1 LTTSQGS
8 PLPYVDISTIHRF
21 RASIE
26 NVRTNDDVYIS
37 FHLSLSLIH
46 TEESHPSKPDGKKG
60 LSACNSF
67 QMHGC
72 DSISGT
78 LGFSLAS
85 FRPPRLPIEHTLIEN
100 RTRNNKEQESL
111 STVHVCFL
119 FVFKLHFFVSIF
131 ISCINIEIDCCCCAA
146 AAAASLLAF
155 PNYFRD
161 RPEGSTAITVLVLR
175 IKAGILAGIICCCC
189 FAFLEGLMCFYF

>member
-1 LTTSQGS
+1 MTTSQGS

-119 FVFKLHFFVSIF
+119 FVFKLHFFVSHGTQDQVIPIDWARKTPNLLNDLKIKNVF
-131 ISCINIEIDCCCCAA
+131 KEYHNGHGIN
-146 AAAASLLAF
+146 L
-155 PNYFRD
+155 PNFND
-161 RPEGSTAITVLVLR
+161 
-175 IKAGILAGIICCCC
+175 
-189 FAFLEGLMCFYF
+189 LMSWLK